1 MIPGKFGIGQSVRR
15 MEDDPL
21 LRGVG
26 RYVADHLPP
35 GCLHAVVVRAPH
47 AHARFR
53 LDSAASRIM
62 PGVRLVLTGK
72 DVAGI
77 GPLPCDVDLPGVKIF
92 VPPYPVLVADEVRH
106 VGDAVAFVVGDTV
119 GQAKDAAEAIRIDWQ
134 PLPHLVG
141 AQAALAED
149 APAVW
154 PQRPNNVAFEA
165 SIGDRRATEKAFA
178 KATHVVSLRLVNQRL
193 VANYLDTRGVVA
205 EYDPAAD
212 RLTLTLSSQGSHAVR
227 DALCTMLK
235 LPPKKLRVVT
245 PDVGGAFGSKLFC
258 YREYALAAYAAR
270 YLRRSVRWIA
280 ERSEHF
286 LGDAQGRDNV
296 TAAKLALDAQGKF
309 LALDVDLVADM
320 GAYLSMYAPFIPYIG
335 AGMAPGVYD
344 IPACHVRVRGVFT
357 NSVPVDAYRGA
368 GRPEAAYVIERLVD
382 VAARELGIAPDEL
395 RRRNFIAPRAMP
407 YRTATDKVYD
417 SGDFAAHLSRAQEI
431 ADWNGFERRLAEAKA
446 RGMLRGIGV
455 ASYIESCGNNGPDRA
470 MIRLE
475 KDGSITALMGSQSS
489 GQGHATAYAQIIA
502 EHLDV
507 RPERVRVV
515 QGDTDVIAE
524 GTGTGGSSS
533 IPCGGASLA
542 GASRKLAVQLKRLA
556 AEALEASVGDLEFF
570 DGGICVSG
578 TDRAISLAE
587 LARHPKATVEGL
599 QATDAFTPS
608 AATFPNGTH
617 LAEVEIDPE
626 TGAVQIVNYV
636 VVDDFGVTLNPLLLA
651 GQVQGGTAQ
660 GIGQALLEQAVYD
673 PASGQLVT
681 ASLLD
686 YALPRAENI
695 PAILFETRN
704 LPCRSNPLGVKG
716 AGEAGAIGSCPAV
729 INAVVDALWRAYRV
743 KHIDMPATPERVWAA
758 IHDARRLHML

>member
-1 MIPGKFGIGQSVRR
+1 MVPGKFGIGQSVRR
-15 MEDDPL
+15 KEDDPL
-21 LRGVG
+21 LRGTG
-26 RYVADHLPP
+26 RYVGDHLPP

-53 LDSAASRIM
+53 LDTRAARGM
-62 PGVRLVLTGK
+62 PGLHLTLTGK
-72 DVAGI
+72 DTANI

-106 VGDAVAFVVGDTV
+106 AGDAVAFVVADTLE
-119 GQAKDAAEAIRIDWQ
+119 QAKDAAEVIRIDWQ
-134 PLPHLVG
+134 PLPHVVG
-141 AQAALAED
+141 APAALAAD

-165 SIGDRRATEKAFA
+165 TIGDRRATEKAFA
-178 KATHVVSLRLVNQRL
+178 KAAHVVSLRLVNQRL

-227 DALCTMLK
+227 DSLCTMLK
-235 LPPKKLRVVT
+235 LPPEKLRVVT
-245 PDVGGAFGSKLFC
+245 PDVGGAFGTKLFC

-270 YLRRSVRWIA
+270 HLKRPVRWIA
-280 ERSEHF
+280 DRSEHF

-296 TAAKLALDAQGKF
+296 TVAKLALDAEGKF

-382 VAARELGIAPDEL
+382 AAARELGIAADEL

-417 SGDFAAHLSRAQEI
+417 SGDFAAHLARAQEI
-431 ADWNGFERRLAEAKA
+431 ADWNGFEKRLTHAKA

-455 ASYIESCGNNGPDRA
+455 ASYIESCGNNGPDPA
-470 MIRLE
+470 TIRLD

-502 EHLDV
+502 EHLAV
-507 RPERVRVV
+507 PPERVRVV

-542 GASRKLAVQLKRLA
+542 GASRKLGVQLKRLA

-570 DGGICVSG
+570 DGGLRVSG

-587 LARHPKATVEGL
+587 LARHPKATAESL
-599 QATDAFTPS
+599 QATDAFSPE

-636 VVDDFGVTLNPLLLA
+636 VVDDVGVTLNPLLLA
-651 GQVQGGTAQ
+651 GQVHGGTAQ

-686 YALPRAENI
+686 YALPRAQNI
-695 PAILFETRN
+695 PAIRFETRN
-704 LPCRSNPLGVKG
+704 VPCRNNPLGVKG

-729 INAVVDALWRAYRV
+729 MNAVVDALWRAYRIR
-743 KHIDMPATPERVWAA
+743 HIDMPATPERVWAA
-758 IHDARRLHML
+758 IQEERRSHRL